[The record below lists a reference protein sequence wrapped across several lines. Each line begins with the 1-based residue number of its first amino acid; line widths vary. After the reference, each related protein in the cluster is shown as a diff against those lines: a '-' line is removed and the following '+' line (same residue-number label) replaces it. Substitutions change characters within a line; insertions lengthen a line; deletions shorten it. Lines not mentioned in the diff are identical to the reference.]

1 MVGAGP
7 GKKRFLQD
15 GCPHQNSRVVQKA
28 WKRLGYEVVKI
39 IARSPDL
46 NPIENFFY
54 LVRKKL
60 KADADTK
67 NNMHES
73 YDDFVTRIRQIML
86 SFPGEVIDNL
96 IGSMPKR
103 LTAVVKNVKKVIE
116 QITDFLF
123 IMLNVLVWQ
132 ERETH

>member
-1 MVGAGP
+1 
-7 GKKRFLQD
+7 
-15 GCPHQNSRVVQKA
+15 
-28 WKRLGYEVVKI
+28 
-39 IARSPDL
+39 
-46 NPIENFFY
+46 
-54 LVRKKL
+54 L

-103 LTAVVKNVKKVIE
+103 LTAVVKNKGYR
-116 QITDFLF
+116 T
-123 IMLNVLVWQ
+123 NY
-132 ERETH
+132 